1 MKLNTKIVCADGFS
15 MSVQAS
21 GTAYCTP
28 RRTGAARYSE
38 VEVGFPSSRED
49 LLLEY
54 AEDRD
59 NPTETIYGYVP
70 ANIVSLIIAKHGGIV
85 EGQLPAGLSYLEK
98 INNG

>member
-1 MKLNTKIVCADGFS
+1 MKLNTKIICADGFS

-21 GTAYCTP
+21 ETAYCAP
-28 RRTGAARYSE
+28 RMTGADRYSK

-54 AEDRD
+54 AEDRG

-70 ANIVSLIIAKHGGIV
+70 ANIVSLVIVKHGGIV
-85 EGQLPAGLSYLEK
+85 EGQLPAGVPYLEK
-98 INNG
+98 I